1 MKKSIKSE
9 VSSSLNFSEHLLETI
24 EVFETSESGDKIAL
38 KNNIKFQHCNENV
51 AENSVEVFP
60 DTTKQTLYGIGTSF
74 TESSAFVLAHLEQD
88 KRHEVMRNIY
98 SEEGANFT
106 LTRTHIGSCDFCV
119 EGKYSYND
127 VAGDMAL
134 ENFSILPD
142 DDGFDKNKY
151 PGIKDESFDLLPM
164 ILEAQSIKSEQEDQS
179 LKIISSP
186 WTAPPWMKTNEDW
199 YTPSSETKSR
209 QGMGGALKPECEAV
223 FADYFI
229 HYLKAYKSRGVSIW
243 GVTPVNEPFGNNGQ
257 WESMDFT
264 PETQKN
270 FIKYHLGPKLEA
282 NYPDVKLFT
291 FDHNRDGLEEWVDEI
306 YSDPEAAKHV
316 AGAAIHWY
324 ESTFK
329 VYEDELDKVHE
340 KYPLY
345 SIIHTEGCIDDLGK
359 DAPEGV
365 LDPKGFK
372 EENWFDNDDF
382 WWNDNATDWAYTTTW
397 EGVKADDHPMYAP
410 VHRYARNIIVSLN
423 HWLNGWIDWNIVLDK
438 NGGPNH
444 VGNFCGAPIMIDTD
458 TQYVYYTPVFYILA
472 QFSKTIRPGDKVV
485 AVSQKTSDSLTDKF
499 YSTAT
504 LSEDNVLTLHTLNT
518 EKTSVDYELKIG
530 AQVAVI
536 NIPPNC
542 LQSIRIQL

>member
-1 MKKSIKSE
+1 MLNLEIPMKSKNYNLTGSFE
-9 VSSSLNFSEHLLETI
+9 VL
-24 EVFETSESGDKIAL
+24 VTSESGDKIAL
-38 KNNIKFQHCNENV
+38 KNNIKFQHNNEFTS
-51 AENSVEVFP
+51 ENSVEIFP
-60 DTTKQTLYGIGTSF
+60 DRVKQTLYGIGTSF

-142 DDGFDKNKY
+142 DDGFDKSKY
-151 PGIKDESFDLLPM
+151 PGIQDESFDLLPM
-164 ILEAQSIKSEQEDQS
+164 ILEAQSIKSEQDDQS

-229 HYLKAYKSRGVSIW
+229 RYLKAYKSRGVSIW
-243 GVTPVNEPFGNNGQ
+243 GITPVNEPFGNNGQ

-306 YSDPEAAKHV
+306 YNDPEAAKHV

-359 DAPEGV
+359 DAPDGV

-485 AVSQKTSDSLTDKF
+485 DVSQKTSDSLTDKF

-504 LSEDNVLTLHTLNT
+504 LSEDNVLTLHSLNT
-518 EKTSVDYELKIG
+518 EKTSVEYELKIG
-530 AQVAVI
+530 VQVAVI

>member
-1 MKKSIKSE
+1 MLNLEIPMKSKNYNLTGSFE
-9 VSSSLNFSEHLLETI
+9 VL
-24 EVFETSESGDKIAL
+24 VTSESGDKIAL
-38 KNNIKFQHCNENV
+38 KNNIKFQHNNEFTS
-51 AENSVEVFP
+51 ENSVEIFP
-60 DTTKQTLYGIGTSF
+60 DRVKQTLYGIGTSF

-142 DDGFDKNKY
+142 DDGFDKSKY
-151 PGIKDESFDLLPM
+151 PGIQDESFDLLPM

-229 HYLKAYKSRGVSIW
+229 RYLKAYKSRGVSIW
-243 GVTPVNEPFGNNGQ
+243 GITPVNEPFGNNGQ

-306 YSDPEAAKHV
+306 YNDPEAAKHV

-359 DAPEGV
+359 DAPDGV

-485 AVSQKTSDSLTDKF
+485 DVSQKTSDSLTDKF

-504 LSEDNVLTLHTLNT
+504 LSEDNVLTMHSLNT
-518 EKTSVDYELKIG
+518 EKTSVEYELKIG
-530 AQVAVI
+530 VQVAVI